1 MTKKDQRERAAREL
15 CRRAGD
21 PENIT
26 FYGKPMWMAYL
37 PEVDTVLRAT
47 SCHEEA
53 QDEPTGKRPLLVMET
68 IKNLTRVFSLRI
80 GRS

>member
-37 PEVDTVLRAT
+37 PEVDTVLRAAG
-47 SCHEEA
+47 CREEP
-53 QDEPTGKRPLLVMET
+53 QGEPTGRRPFPIMEA
-68 IKNLTRVFSLRI
+68 IKNFAKAWRRGDV
-80 GRS
+80 